1 MDDLHISPADPRG
14 SPAKDQ
20 QAAGVGI
27 LLQIMMLVLSF
38 VLGHVLRRHRF
49 YYLPEAS
56 ASLLIGLIV
65 GGLANISNTENSIR
79 SYCDHQ
85 FLSLSL
91 SQNPS
96 SIQGARKPFFSNFG
110 AIVTFAIFGTFVA
123 SVVTGILVYL
133 GGVTF
138 LMYKLPFVECL
149 MFGALISAT
158 DPVTVLSIFQELGT
172 DVNLY
177 ALVFGESVLND
188 ANLFKY
194 AGLDIDNLQNLECCL
209 FVLFPYFSYMLAEGL
224 GLSGIVS
231 ILFTGIVMKH
241 YSFSNLSDSSQK
253 FVSAFFHL
261 ISSLA
266 ETFIFIYMGFDIAM
280 EKHSWSHF
288 GFIFFSILFIG
299 IARATN
305 VFSCAYL
312 VNLVRPAHRKIPMKH
327 QKALWYSGLRGAMAF
342 ALALQ
347 SIHDLPDGHGQTI
360 FTATTAIVVLTVLLI
375 GGSTGTM
382 LEALQ
387 VVGESHDGPLGES
400 FETNSSYRAPSYEEE
415 SSSGNRFKMKLKEFH
430 KSTTSFTAIDRN
442 YLTPFFTTQ
451 SGDDDEHASGVLNP
465 YASLCKCIAEEIK
478 VGLASPVVSN
488 FGVKT
493 GVFTPESNF
502 HPLFLGEYEPVKLF
516 AKWRN
521 FAEGVSFASSID
533 LAVLTS
539 WISAFYRFKCGYSLS
554 RYHSASSIEGLE
566 DESENIPVVSND
578 ITVRNEVPQKGPHS
592 DDEIYRRRK
601 QKSVAALMGEGTVK
615 QKTQERV
622 ATHEGVELGN
632 PGLPKSG
639 KRAVME

>member
-1 MDDLHISPADPRG
+1 MFSMATTLTMTSGHDAGDGGGGGSQISPASLFSSSTS
-14 SPAKDQ
+14 SPPSLHPGKEQ

-38 VLGHVLRRHRF
+38 VLGHVLRRHKF

-56 ASLLIGLIV
+56 ASLLIGLTV
-65 GGLANISNTENSIR
+65 GALANISDTETSIR
-79 SYCDHQ
+79 AWFNFHEEFF
-85 FLSLSL
+85 FLFLLPPIIFQSGFSL
-91 SQNPS
+91 QP
-96 SIQGARKPFFSNFG
+96 KPFFSNFG
-110 AIVTFAIFGTFVA
+110 AIVTFAILGTFIS
-123 SVVTGILVYL
+123 SVVTGVLVYL
-133 GGVTF
+133 GGLMF

-172 DVNLY
+172 DMNLY

-188 ANLFKY
+188 AMAISLYRTMSLARSHVSSGQNFFMVVVRFLETFVGSMSAGVGVGFISALLFKY

-241 YSFSNLSDSSQK
+241 YGYSNLSENSQR

-280 EKHSWSHF
+280 EQHSWSHV
-288 GFIFFSILFIG
+288 GFIFFSIIFIG
-299 IARATN
+299 VARAAN
-305 VFSCAYL
+305 VFSCAYM
-312 VNLVRPAHRKIPMKH
+312 VNLVRPSHRHIPINH

-347 SIHDLPDGHGQTI
+347 SVHDLPEGHGQTI

-387 VVGESHDGPLGES
+387 VVGEGHESPLDVD
-400 FETNSSYRAPSYEEE
+400 ETSGDNFRYIAPPYDDDSTSE
-415 SSSGNRFKMKLKEFH
+415 NRFKLKLKELRR
-430 KSTTSFTAIDRN
+430 STPSFTSLDRN

-451 SGDDDEHASGVLNP
+451 NGDEGDIDDEP
-465 YASLCKCIAEEIK
+465 M
-478 VGLASPVVSN
+478 
-488 FGVKT
+488 
-493 GVFTPESNF
+493 
-502 HPLFLGEYEPVKLF
+502 
-516 AKWRN
+516 
-521 FAEGVSFASSID
+521 SS
-533 LAVLTS
+533 S
-539 WISAFYRFKCGYSLS
+539 RRGGFYGD
-554 RYHSASSIEGLE
+554 G
-566 DESENIPVVSND
+566 
-578 ITVRNEVPQKGPHS
+578 
-592 DDEIYRRRK
+592 
-601 QKSVAALMGEGTVK
+601 
-615 QKTQERV
+615 
-622 ATHEGVELGN
+622 
-632 PGLPKSG
+632 
-639 KRAVME
+639 

>member
-1 MDDLHISPADPRG
+1 MATSTSSMLTMMTGHNSGDGGGIGQISPTSLFNSSSS
-14 SPAKDQ
+14 SPPSLHSPPGKEQ

-38 VLGHVLRRHRF
+38 VLGHVLRRHKF

-65 GGLANISNTENSIR
+65 GVLANISDTETSIR
-79 SYCDHQ
+79 AWFNFHEEFF
-85 FLSLSL
+85 FLFLLPPIIFQSGFSL
-91 SQNPS
+91 QP
-96 SIQGARKPFFSNFG
+96 KPFFSNFG
-110 AIVTFAIFGTFVA
+110 AIVTFAILGTFV
-123 SVVTGILVYL
+123 SSIVTGILVYV
-133 GGVTF
+133 GGLMY

-188 ANLFKY
+188 AMAISLYRTMSLVRSHASSGQNFFMVVVRFLETFVGSMSAGVGVSFISALLFKY

-241 YSFSNLSDSSQK
+241 YTYSNLSENSQR

-280 EKHSWSHF
+280 EQHSWSHV
-288 GFIFFSILFIG
+288 GFIFFSIIFIG
-299 IARATN
+299 VARAAN

-312 VNLVRPAHRKIPMKH
+312 VNLSRPANRQIPITH

-347 SIHDLPDGHGQTI
+347 SVHELPEGHGQTI

-387 VVGESHDGPLGES
+387 VVGEGHESPLALTETFDTFDG
-400 FETNSSYRAPSYEEE
+400 NHQYIAPPYDDDDVT
-415 SSSGNRFKMKLKEFH
+415 SGSRLKLKLNELRR
-430 KSTTSFTAIDRN
+430 STPSFTSLDKN

-451 SGDDDEHASGVLNP
+451 NGDGDDIIDEARAS
-465 YASLCKCIAEEIK
+465 
-478 VGLASPVVSN
+478 
-488 FGVKT
+488 
-493 GVFTPESNF
+493 
-502 HPLFLGEYEPVKLF
+502 
-516 AKWRN
+516 
-521 FAEGVSFASSID
+521 
-533 LAVLTS
+533 TS
-539 WISAFYRFKCGYSLS
+539 RRGDFYS
-554 RYHSASSIEGLE
+554 H
-566 DESENIPVVSND
+566 D
-578 ITVRNEVPQKGPHS
+578 
-592 DDEIYRRRK
+592 
-601 QKSVAALMGEGTVK
+601 
-615 QKTQERV
+615 
-622 ATHEGVELGN
+622 
-632 PGLPKSG
+632 
-639 KRAVME
+639 

>member
-1 MDDLHISPADPRG
+1 MGMEEVELLQISPSDPRG
-14 SPAKDQ
+14 SPGTEQ

-56 ASLLIGLIV
+56 ASLLIGFS
-65 GGLANISNTENSIR
+65 LA
-79 SYCDHQ
+79 
-85 FLSLSL
+85 
-91 SQNPS
+91 P
-96 SIQGARKPFFSNFG
+96 KPFFSNFG
-110 AIVTFAIFGTFVA
+110 AIVTFAILGTFIA
-123 SVVTGILVYL
+123 SVVTGVLVYL
-133 GGVTF
+133 GGLTY
-138 LMYKLPFVECL
+138 LMYRLPFVECL

-172 DVNLY
+172 DMNLY

-188 ANLFKY
+188 AMAISLYRTMSLVRSHSSGQNFIVVIVRFLETFVGSLSAESLVSVLVVMTDRGYQLLLVLSMHLNVHNL
-194 AGLDIDNLQNLECCL
+194 LLL
-209 FVLFPYFSYMLAEGL
+209 SRYMLAEGL

-241 YSFSNLSDSSQK
+241 YTFSNLSDNSQR

-280 EKHSWSHF
+280 EQHSWSHV

-299 IARATN
+299 VARAVN

-312 VNLVRPAHRKIPMKH
+312 VNLVRPEQRQIPLKH

-347 SIHDLPDGHGQTI
+347 SVHDLPEGHGQTI

-382 LEALQ
+382 LEALK
-387 VVGESHDGPLGES
+387 VVGDGRDSPVGES
-400 FETNSSYRAPSYEEE
+400 FEGNNGYIAPSYDVD

-430 KSTTSFTAIDRN
+430 KSTASFTALDKN

-451 SGDDDEHASGVLNP
+451 SG
-465 YASLCKCIAEEIK
+465 AEEEEQDE
-478 VGLASPVVSN
+478 LMPSSRR
-488 FGVKT
+488 
-493 GVFTPESNF
+493 ESF
-502 HPLFLGEYEPVKLF
+502 
-516 AKWRN
+516 
-521 FAEGVSFASSID
+521 
-533 LAVLTS
+533 
-539 WISAFYRFKCGYSLS
+539 
-554 RYHSASSIEGLE
+554 
-566 DESENIPVVSND
+566 
-578 ITVRNEVPQKGPHS
+578 
-592 DDEIYRRRK
+592 
-601 QKSVAALMGEGTVK
+601 
-615 QKTQERV
+615 
-622 ATHEGVELGN
+622 
-632 PGLPKSG
+632 SG
-639 KRAVME
+639 HR